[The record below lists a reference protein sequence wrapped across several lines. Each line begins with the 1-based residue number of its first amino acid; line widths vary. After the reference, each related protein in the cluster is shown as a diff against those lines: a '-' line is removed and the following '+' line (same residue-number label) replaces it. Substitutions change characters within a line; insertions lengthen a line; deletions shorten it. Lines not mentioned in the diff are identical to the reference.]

1 MITYKGFVKKHGV
14 KEGAKMWNAHKMK
27 KGKQPTKVEK
37 VKKVKKVKKMKM
49 NNEANT
55 LEAQEQMDA
64 AKGKPS
70 CPLRIVEDFLK

>member
-1 MITYKGFVKKHGV
+1 MNFKKYIFIIYNMITYKGFVKKHGV

-55 LEAQEQMDA
+55 LEAQEQ
-64 AKGKPS
+64 
-70 CPLRIVEDFLK
+70 IVEDFLK